1 MDTVVQPT
9 VSSIDPTP
17 ATTWFAEPVRR
28 HTAAVAQSVQRLE
41 SVDLYRGIIMV
52 IMLIDHVR
60 AFVHFD
66 GIAGRYDPLDVNTT
80 TWMLYLT
87 RWITHLC
94 APGFVLLAG
103 ASAGFQRQ
111 RGTSIPALSK
121 FLWTRGVALIFI
133 ELVVVRLITSFN
145 VNLHF
150 VGNLQVIW
158 AIGVSM
164 IALAAFVHLPD
175 RAVLTVGLLI
185 VCAHNAL
192 DGVKVPVWR
201 GPADPT
207 PSLWDKLWMLLHQGG
222 FFPLYGADGPVVR
235 AHYPL
240 LPWIGLIAVGYV
252 AANLWTMEAARRRR
266 VLRQLSV
273 AMIVLFLALRLT
285 HAYGDNIEWHV
296 QDTFAKTVGNFMNVQ
311 KYPPSLLYM
320 LATLAPCLLALSFLD
335 GRTLTGPLARVFIT
349 YGRVPMFYYLLQWL
363 WAFGCGIVITSA
375 AGLPIAPYFAPRA
388 GNYAGGFFGP
398 APTFGGTLVAVYL
411 CWLAGAV
418 VLYFPC
424 RWYAGVKARRKD
436 LVLLRYL

>member
-1 MDTVVQPT
+1 MLSRPI
-9 VSSIDPTP
+9 VSTIDD
-17 ATTWFAEPVRR
+17 EPVATRFAASVR
-28 HTAAVAQSVQRLE
+28 QSAAVAVRSAQRLE
-41 SVDLYRGIIMV
+41 SVDLYRGILMV

-60 AFVHFD
+60 FFVHYD
-66 GIAGRYDPLDVNTT
+66 GATGLHDPMDVSTT
-80 TWMLYLT
+80 TSIFYLT

-133 ELVVVRLITSFN
+133 ELVLVRMVTSFN
-145 VNLHF
+145 VDLRF
-150 VGNLQVIW
+150 VGNMQVIW

-164 IALAAFVHLPD
+164 IALAALVHLPD
-175 RAVLTVGLLI
+175 RAILTIGLLI
-185 VCAHNAL
+185 VCGHNAF

-201 GPADPT
+201 AYGDPV
-207 PSLWDKLWMLLHQGG
+207 PSLWNKLWMLLHQGG
-222 FFPLYGADGPVVR
+222 FFPLYGANGPVFR

-252 AANLWTMEAARRRR
+252 FANLWTMDSMQRRR

-273 AMIVLFLALRLT
+273 AMIVAFIALRLT
-285 HAYGDNIEWHV
+285 HAYGDNIPWHT

-311 KYPPSLLYM
+311 KYPPSLLFM
-320 LATLAPCLLALSFLD
+320 LVTLAPCFLALSALD
-335 GRTLTGPLARVFIT
+335 GRTLTNPLARIFIT

-363 WAFGCGIVITSA
+363 WAFACGLVVTSA
-375 AGLPIAPYFAPRA
+375 AGLPIAGYFDTRA
-388 GNYAGGFFGP
+388 AGFFSP
-398 APTFGGTLVAVYL
+398 LPVFGGTLTHVYV
-411 CWLAGAV
+411 CWILGV
-418 VLYFPC
+418 IVLYFPC

>member
-1 MDTVVQPT
+1 MDTLAH
-9 VSSIDPTP
+9 P
-17 ATTWFAEPVRR
+17 APAAIGFAEPVRR
-28 HTAAVAQSVQRLE
+28 RAANLGQSAQRLE
-41 SVDLYRGIIMV
+41 SVDLYRGILMV

-60 AFVHFD
+60 YFVHFD
-66 GIAGRYDPLDVNTT
+66 GATALHDPLDVATT
-80 TWMLYLT
+80 TWYFYLT

-111 RGTSIPALSK
+111 RGASVPALSR
-121 FLWTRGVALIFI
+121 FLWTRGLALIVM
-133 ELVVVRLITSFN
+133 ELVFVRVFSSFN
-145 VNLHF
+145 VDLHF
-150 VGNLQVIW
+150 FGNLQVIW

-164 IALAAFVHLPD
+164 VALAAFVHLPD
-175 RAVLTVGLLI
+175 RAILGVGLLL
-185 VCAHNAL
+185 VCGHNAL

-207 PSLWDKLWMLLHQGG
+207 PSISDKLWMLLHQGG

-252 AANLWTMEAARRRR
+252 FANLWTMDAARRRR
-266 VLRQLSV
+266 VLRQLSAAMAV
-273 AMIVLFLALRLT
+273 AFVALRLT
-285 HAYGDNIEWHV
+285 NVYGDNIPWHS
-296 QDTFAKTVGNFMNVQ
+296 QDTLARTVGSFMNLQ
-311 KYPPSLLYM
+311 KYPPSLLFM
-320 LATLAPCLLALSFLD
+320 LATLAPTLVALSFLD
-335 GRTLTGPLARVFIT
+335 GRRLRARLARAFIT

-363 WAFGCGIVITSA
+363 WAFACGIVVTSA
-375 AGLPIAPYFAPRA
+375 AGLPISGYFAPRA
-388 GNYAGGFFGP
+388 STFFGA
-398 APTFGGTLVAVYL
+398 APTFGGSLTQVYL